1 MRIVGGDGRGCQ
13 PPEGSLAREANAVKW
28 IMRYPLLAGV
38 VLAGLAAALPVAAS
52 QDTPSTQTAP
62 SPGSKT
68 KPDKPDPNKPVT
80 MSGCVVRDSA
90 GKDFTFTDNA
100 NGFQYHLSGQDVS
113 KFAGQ
118 PLEII
123 GIVDTKRLRVKTGLY
138 PSPNVA
144 AQAGAIDPGKAHV
157 AALGGGTTGSGNV
170 ELPTFKVAQVRAAQ
184 GECRK

>member
-1 MRIVGGDGRGCQ
+1 
-13 PPEGSLAREANAVKW
+13 
-28 IMRYPLLAGV
+28 MRYRLPAAV
-38 VLAGLAAALPVAAS
+38 VLAGLTAALPVAAV
-52 QDTPSTQTAP
+52 QDAPSSQTAP
-62 SPGSKT
+62 SSKSKT
-68 KPDKPDPNKPVT
+68 TPDKPDPNKPVT
-80 MSGCVVRDSA
+80 MSGCVVRDSTT

-113 KFAGQ
+113 KFAPGQ

>member
-1 MRIVGGDGRGCQ
+1 MRHQ
-13 PPEGSLAREANAVKW
+13 
-28 IMRYPLLAGV
+28 LLAAV
-38 VLAGLAAALPVAAS
+38 VLAGLTAALQPVAGS
-52 QDTPSTQTAP
+52 QDTPSSQGTP
-62 SPGSKT
+62 SSTSKA

-80 MSGCVVRDSA
+80 MSGCVVRDA
-90 GKDFTFTDNA
+90 ATGKDFTFTDNA

-118 PLEII
+118 PLEIV

-144 AQAGAIDPGKAHV
+144 GQAGAIDPGKAHV

-170 ELPTFKVAQVRAAQ
+170 ELPTFKVAQVKAAQ

>member
-1 MRIVGGDGRGCQ
+1 MQ
-13 PPEGSLAREANAVKW
+13 
-28 IMRYPLLAGV
+28 
-38 VLAGLAAALPVAAS
+38 PVAAS
-52 QDTPSTQTAP
+52 QSQPPSTAKAKP
-62 SPGSKT
+62 D

-80 MSGCVVRDSA
+80 MSGCVVRETAS

-123 GIVDTKRLRVKTGLY
+123 GIVDTKHLRVKTGLY

-157 AALGGGTTGSGNV
+157 ATLGGGTTGSGNV

>member
-1 MRIVGGDGRGCQ
+1 MRHR
-13 PPEGSLAREANAVKW
+13 
-28 IMRYPLLAGV
+28 LLAAF
-38 VLAGLAAALPVAAS
+38 VLAGLTAALPPVAGS
-52 QDTPSTQTAP
+52 QTTPPPENTPPST
-62 SPGSKT
+62 SKT

-80 MSGCVVRDSA
+80 MNGCVVRDTA
-90 GKDFTFTDNA
+90 TGKDFTFTDNA

-113 KFAGQ
+113 KFAPGQ

>member
-1 MRIVGGDGRGCQ
+1 
-13 PPEGSLAREANAVKW
+13 
-28 IMRYPLLAGV
+28 MRYPLLAVV
-38 VLAGLAAALPVAAS
+38 VLAGLAAALQPVAGS
-52 QDTPSTQTAP
+52 QGTPSST
-62 SPGSKT
+62 SKT

-80 MSGCVVRDSA
+80 MSGCVVRDSSTA
-90 GKDFTFTDNA
+90 KDFTFTDNA

-118 PLEII
+118 PLEIV

-144 AQAGAIDPGKAHV
+144 GQAGAIDPGKAHV

>member
-1 MRIVGGDGRGCQ
+1 
-13 PPEGSLAREANAVKW
+13 
-28 IMRYPLLAGV
+28 MRYPWLAALVLAGV
-38 VLAGLAAALPVAAS
+38 TTAWPLDAAS
-52 QDTPSTQTAP
+52 QSKP
-62 SPGSKT
+62 SPAPKT
-68 KPDKPDPNKPVT
+68 DPNKPVT
-80 MSGCVVRDSA
+80 MSGCVVRDTSN

-100 NGFQYHLSGQDVS
+100 NGFKYHLSGQDVS

-118 PLEII
+118 PLEIV
-123 GIVDTKRLRVKTGLY
+123 GVVDTRRLRVKTGLY

-170 ELPTFKVAQVRAAQ
+170 ELPTFKVAQVRATQ

>member
-1 MRIVGGDGRGCQ
+1 
-13 PPEGSLAREANAVKW
+13 
-28 IMRYPLLAGV
+28 
-38 VLAGLAAALPVAAS
+38 
-52 QDTPSTQTAP
+52 
-62 SPGSKT
+62 
-68 KPDKPDPNKPVT
+68 

-90 GKDFTFTDNA
+90 TAKDFTFTDNA

-118 PLEII
+118 PLEIV

-144 AQAGAIDPGKAHV
+144 GQAGAIDPGKAHV